1 MKKTIKYISILL
13 SFFFIL
19 SIFPLIANADEGTYE
34 LSEDGFYL
42 DIYGNLDYSTIELPN
57 SIYQITIHNANIDKP
72 LIFSHNDLISYL
84 QFENCSITT
93 KDIGSF
99 NKLETINF
107 TKCNFK
113 DCEFFANS
121 LSVDAVFFDSCF
133 VSSFDALKKLSN
145 LKILYFWDVGVESI
159 DFVKGLDKLEELGLI
174 STCVTDLSPI
184 KNSNIKSLD
193 ISNSLSIKDLSPLMT
208 LKKLKSL
215 VSINC
220 EMLYTKEL
228 YDFLCKN
235 NVYTNIEEKDLL
247 IREKVEIIA
256 NDIFLDTM
264 TETEKIETT
273 VKYVVDKM
281 EYDYNV
287 LENEELS
294 IMYNENALNYALQG
308 VGCCRNYT
316 ILTTALLQLAGID
329 VYEIKNCDHIWNLI
343 KLNNNFYWLDVTGL
357 DDMTYEEMFI
367 SDNYMND
374 EYIFVDHEPL
384 SVPISMYNKYMG
396 IQTEKEETTT
406 QNDISTVNDKEIK
419 TDYKPFCIIVI
430 ICVASLILVVKKSV
444 VLKKYR

>member
-1 MKKTIKYISILL
+1 M
-13 SFFFIL
+13 
-19 SIFPLIANADEGTYE
+19 
-34 LSEDGFYL
+34 
-42 DIYGNLDYSTIELPN
+42 
-57 SIYQITIHNANIDKP
+57 
-72 LIFSHNDLISYL
+72 
-84 QFENCSITT
+84 
-93 KDIGSF
+93 
-99 NKLETINF
+99 
-107 TKCNFK
+107 
-113 DCEFFANS
+113 
-121 LSVDAVFFDSCF
+121 
-133 VSSFDALKKLSN
+133 SSFDALKKLSN
-145 LKILYFWDVGVESI
+145 LKILYFWNVGVESI
-159 DFVKGLDKLEELGLI
+159 DFIKGLDKLEELDLI

-208 LKKLKSL
+208 LKNIKSF
-215 VSINC
+215 VSLNC

-256 NDIFLDTM
+256 NDIFVDTM

-357 DDMTYEEMFI
+357 DDMTYEEMLI